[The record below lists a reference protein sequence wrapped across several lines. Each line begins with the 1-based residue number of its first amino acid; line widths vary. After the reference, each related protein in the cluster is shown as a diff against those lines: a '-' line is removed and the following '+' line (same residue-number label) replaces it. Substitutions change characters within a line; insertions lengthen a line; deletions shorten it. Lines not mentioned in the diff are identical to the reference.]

1 MQLHNSFSPHCAGKT
16 TRIPPLT
23 KWQSHSGME
32 GRNFSFFWTA
42 ASEASLS
49 YSGSYRGHVA
59 FMVVAKKKSFCRR
72 RNLHQIN
79 NLIKIKLMYFEL
91 WISVTSYRLLTCEL
105 NQINLQY
112 NALVRWANGTNKTS
126 IKHVPSIIFFHK
138 IFAKT
143 LSIYFFSFYKITKM
157 EIKSFE
163 CCKSIKSF
171 EKKNTWNFRRLVK
184 ESFVP
189 SAKRTSVLY
198 HRLTNFK

>member
-1 MQLHNSFSPHCAGKT
+1 MLLHNYFLPYCAGIA

-126 IKHVPSIIFFHK
+126 IKHVPSIFF
-138 IFAKT
+138 F
-143 LSIYFFSFYKITKM
+143 
-157 EIKSFE
+157 IKSLQKPFQFI
-163 CCKSIKSF
+163 SFLFIKLQ
-171 EKKNTWNFRRLVK
+171 KWK
-184 ESFVP
+184 
-189 SAKRTSVLY
+189 
-198 HRLTNFK
+198 